1 MPIVQQISA
10 GLLEVSHP
18 EEERVDLGLL
28 GVLGVDVDGRLPGG
42 VLAAHVAQLAPVLVG
57 VVVVPFGGRGQ
68 QGKQTEDEGSH
79 LFDLGVL
86 GKDTKWGMR

>member
-18 EEERVDLGLL
+18 EKERVDLGLL

-42 VLAAHVAQLAPVLVG
+42 VLAADVAQLAPVLVG
-57 VVVVPFGGRGQ
+57 VVVVPLGGRGQ
-68 QGKQTEDEGSH
+68 QRQQTEDKGSH